1 MAVAGLYLFLDCT
14 CLCALHRRLET
25 THKGSL
31 LPAPCLYVSVKVD
44 RNEKYHQR
52 HKKKTV
58 PIIQFLLLVATQLKK
73 NITYSTYS

>member
-31 LPAPCLYVSVKVD
+31 LPAPCLYVSVRVD
-44 RNEKYHQR
+44 INEKYHQR
-52 HKKKTV
+52 HKKNSSHHSIFALGRYT
-58 PIIQFLLLVATQLKK
+58 AEKK
-73 NITYSTYS
+73 YYL